1 MKKTIWLVVVLA
13 AGAAVSVAVGTRKQ
27 TAAVA
32 ASAKPAPHG
41 TGVIAAAGLVEP
53 AGEEVKVGSEMDGR
67 LARVVVEEGDAVRR
81 GQVLAVL
88 ENGDYAARVGL
99 AKASLA
105 ERRATLEKLRNGA
118 RDEEKREAEALLRE
132 AEAQMETTRLERD
145 RREVL
150 RERGAVSK
158 SEYDLSSRDYET
170 ARARAE
176 AVRERLRVVRTQTRV
191 EDLKRAEADVAYA
204 ESAVAEAEAVLGKT
218 YIRSPLDG
226 RILRKYRKSGES
238 VSGKGDTPVVSLGD
252 LSRLR
257 VRADVDEVDVAKL
270 HVGQKAYVTADAY
283 GDRKFTGR
291 VVRIGQALG
300 RKNVRTDEPTERVDT
315 KILETLVELDSGQS
329 LPVGLRVDT
338 FLEIRP

>member
-1 MKKTIWLVVVLA
+1 MKKLIWAVAVVA
-13 AGAAVSVAVGTRKQ
+13 AGAAVAVAVGTKKQ
-27 TAAVA
+27 TAQAAVA
-32 ASAKPAPHG
+32 PVKAEA
-41 TGVIAAAGLVEP
+41 GVIAGAGLVEP

-67 LARVVVEEGDAVRR
+67 LARVFVEEGDAVRR
-81 GQVLAVL
+81 GQVVAAL
-88 ENGDYAARVGL
+88 ENGDYAARVSL

-132 AEAQMETTRLERD
+132 AEAQMETARGERD
-145 RREVL
+145 RRQVL

-176 AVRERLRVVRTQTRV
+176 AARERLGVVRTQTRV

-204 ESAVAEAEAVLGKT
+204 EASVVEAEAMLAKT

-257 VRADVDEVDVAKL
+257 VRVDVDEVDIAKL
-270 HVGQKAYVTADAY
+270 RLGQNAWVTADAY
-283 GDRKFTGR
+283 GDRRFTGK
-291 VVRIGQALG
+291 VMRIGQALG
-300 RKNVRTDEPTERVDT
+300 RKNVRTEEPTERVDK
-315 KILETLVELDSGQS
+315 KILETLVELDAGQS
-329 LPVGLRVDT
+329 LPVGLRVDA
-338 FLEIRP
+338 FLETRQ